1 MIQNEATRTS
11 AQTRYLFDTYA
22 FYDHVSQFCTVT
34 CSMLQLI
41 SALHP
46 GAKMHTSLLSTH
58 LYLSELLPGEVSEV
72 LPWKH
77 PALPYFLLDAFDLA
91 QLHVHGHPVILAA
104 SREVTPQQTLRKM
117 LARLRGIAG
126 CRVLYVAPH
135 LSTYERSRLLG
146 ERVEF
151 VVPGRQLF
159 APSLALSL
167 AEGVSASAPPSE
179 VLVLAH
185 ATQAMLISLL
195 LSGEASTSTRTL
207 ARQLGYSPMTASR
220 ANREL
225 EAAGLVTIER
235 AGSASVLTLTDTHQS
250 TWERAKPLMRTP
262 VAKRLHAVGPTSL
275 LRTAGETALAELTLL
290 VHPSES
296 VYAIGQN
303 DWREIEAEFTIIP
316 EADAGTFKLQVWSYR
331 PLPWGDAPSV
341 DPLSLILSLRGEVDE
356 RVQISLEE
364 LENSTWERLKD

>member
-1 MIQNEATRTS
+1 
-11 AQTRYLFDTYA
+11 
-22 FYDHVSQFCTVT
+22 
-34 CSMLQLI
+34 MLQCI
-41 SALHP
+41 FMLHRDTAMP
-46 GAKMHTSLLSTH
+46 TSLLSTH
-58 LYLSELLPGEVSEV
+58 RYLSELLPGQVSDV
-72 LPWKH
+72 SPWEH
-77 PALPYFLLDAFDLA
+77 PTLPYFLLDAFDLA

-104 SREVTPQQTLRKM
+104 GKEATPQNTLHKM
-117 LARLRGIAG
+117 LARLQAIAG
-126 CRVLYVAPH
+126 CRVLYVAPQ
-135 LSTYERSRLLG
+135 LSSYQRSRLLG
-146 ERVEF
+146 DRVEF

-195 LSGEASTSTRTL
+195 LSGGVSTSTRAL
-207 ARQLGYSPMTASR
+207 ARKLGYSPMTASR

-235 AGSASVLTLTDTHQS
+235 TGSASVLTLTDTHQS

-262 VAKRLHAVGPTSL
+262 VAKQLHAAGPATL
-275 LRTAGETALAELTLL
+275 FRTAGETALAELTLL
-290 VHPSES
+290 VHPSET

-303 DWREIEAEFTIIP
+303 DWREIEAEFTIFP

-341 DPLSLILSLRGEVDE
+341 DPLSLILSLRDEVDE

-364 LENSTWERLKD
+364 LENNTWERLKD